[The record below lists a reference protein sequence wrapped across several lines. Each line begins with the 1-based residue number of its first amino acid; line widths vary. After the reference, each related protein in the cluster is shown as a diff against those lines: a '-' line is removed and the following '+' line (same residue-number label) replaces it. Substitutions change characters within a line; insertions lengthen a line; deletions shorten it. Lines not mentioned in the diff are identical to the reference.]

1 MTQSLERNL
10 KQAYNVIIKPLI
22 FAPLYWL
29 LYVTWCKITEQL
41 PRYNPGLSSDYFR
54 RKETK
59 PVEESQLNYLTQ
71 KKNTLFRE
79 SSKTVATASA
89 SDKHFFMQAVSRDM
103 KINRGVGYKIN
114 KPLSD
119 LLILRLIMS
128 LAEKLSSKLHIFSRS
143 FASRPNILLFVQCI
157 GREHY

>member
-29 LYVTWCKITEQL
+29 LYVTWCKITGQL

-71 KKNTLFRE
+71 KKNTRFRE
-79 SSKTVATASA
+79 SSK
-89 SDKHFFMQAVSRDM
+89 
-103 KINRGVGYKIN
+103 
-114 KPLSD
+114 
-119 LLILRLIMS
+119 ILKSCRN
-128 LAEKLSSKLHIFSRS
+128 HIRI
-143 FASRPNILLFVQCI
+143 R
-157 GREHY
+157 